1 MGRAG
6 LPPIA
11 ATVVRVGAADING
24 VTVVDV
30 TTAAAAGPRLAVA
43 AANGHVAL
51 VVEPS
56 GG

>member
-1 MGRAG
+1 
-6 LPPIA
+6 L
-11 ATVVRVGAADING
+11 RVGPADING

-51 VVEPS
+51 IVEPT